1 MTFPIINHL
10 DELRAQVGHQPEI
23 GFITNEFGFT
33 IVSYIISTGETFTG
47 ENKDWAREC
56 RGITF
61 DKKGN
66 IHSRPL
72 HKFFNIGEL
81 PETQM
86 NFVEMLM
93 KNGHVI
99 RVMDKRDGSMVHPVR
114 VHGKIYLKTKKSFTS
129 DAANLATAFMEYALP
144 KHVTF
149 CHACIEEGVTP
160 IFEFTSPKNHIVL
173 PYSHDGLHL
182 LHIRDNVTGQYVADP
197 AGFAKS
203 MGFEIPTGAEYPTAE
218 IGPAQILESME
229 KDEDKEGYV
238 IQFQDGTMVKG
249 KTQWYLQL
257 HRTIVFVRER
267 DVAEMVV
274 NETVDD
280 YKSYVYSAPE
290 SEATMKKVEAIEHR
304 VLQTIRQIE
313 LDIEKAEQEIA
324 GMTDRKEIAMK
335 MKGHKWFSAVMNR
348 FNGKEFDVRDY
359 FLKNHLKQDFSLEQ
373 I

>member
-23 GFITNEFGFT
+23 GFITNEFGYT

-61 DKKGN
+61 DQKGN

-93 KNGHVI
+93 KNGHVT

-114 VHGKIYLKTKKSFTS
+114 VQGKIYLKTKKSFTS
-129 DAANLATAFMEYALP
+129 DAANLATAWMEYALP
-144 KHVTF
+144 KHVKF

-160 IFEFTSPKNHIVL
+160 IFEFTSPKNRIVL
-173 PYSHDGLHL
+173 PYAYDELRL
-182 LHIRDNVTGQYVADP
+182 LHIRDNVTGEYVDNP
-197 AGFAKS
+197 GIYAKL
-203 MGFEIPTGAEYPTAE
+203 MGFEIPTGAEYDVTKF
-218 IGPAQILESME
+218 GPSDILSSME
-229 KDEDKEGYV
+229 HDEDKEGYV
-238 IQFQDGTMVKG
+238 IQFDDGSMVKG

-280 YKSYVYSAPE
+280 YKSYVASAPE
-290 SEATMKKVEAIEHR
+290 PDAQMKKIENIEHR
-304 VLQTIRQIE
+304 VLTAIRQIE
-313 LDIEKAEQEIA
+313 TEIEAAVAEVA
-324 GMTDRKEIAMK
+324 HMSDRKEIALK

-348 FNGKEFDVRDY
+348 INGKEFDIRDY
-359 FLKNHLKQDFSLEQ
+359 FMKNILKKEFTLEQ